1 MQFRHFIR
9 ARRQHWD
16 NTPVTN
22 PDVNI
27 RKNTTTDSLGI
38 LFTLFELKRAISNTW
53 QSTPGKNRVCYSI
66 LAHLEDSALNAV
78 LRLFSKVCLRNRQN
92 IIAWKQSIIV
102 PVLIPGKHP
111 SDPSS
116 DRPTALTSQL
126 GKTGGHN
133 NRQINLLSR
142 KRPALTS
149 SKWVLKREAM
159 DPILCLES
167 EIRKA
172 QTSGEVSFLMFK
184 KHMTCCGRKDY
195 LLNWV
200 N

>member
-66 LAHLEDSALNAV
+66 LAHLEDSALNTV

-126 GKTGGHN
+126 GKTGAHN
-133 NRQINLLSR
+133 NRQINLLSIGR
-142 KRPALTS
+142 RDQRSPHLSGFWKERIWTLFYAWSQRLGRLRQVGKCLFWC
-149 SKWVLKREAM
+149 SKSIWHVVE
-159 DPILCLES
+159 
-167 EIRKA
+167 
-172 QTSGEVSFLMFK
+172 
-184 KHMTCCGRKDY
+184 GRTTY
-195 LLNWV
+195 
-200 N
+200 